1 MSPELIVIMTVGV
14 ALAALQMA
22 SIKGLREEI
31 RNLREDM
38 DQRFAVME
46 QRFAVMEQRIGALEQ
61 RVGALEQRL
70 ARIEGMIEGF
80 FNRRLQVETAPTV
93 VESP

>member
-1 MSPELIVIMTVGV
+1 MSPELIGIMTLGV

-31 RNLREDM
+31 RSLREDM
-38 DQRFAVME
+38 D

-61 RVGALEQRL
+61 RIGALAQRL

-80 FNRRLQVETAPTV
+80 FNRRLQVETAPTA
-93 VESP
+93 VEPP

>member
-1 MSPELIVIMTVGV
+1 MSPELIGIMMVGV

-22 SIKGLREEI
+22 SIKGLCEET
-31 RNLREDM
+31 RSLREDM

-46 QRFAVMEQRIGALEQ
+46 QRIGTLEQ
-61 RVGALEQRL
+61 LIGSLAQRL
-70 ARIEGMIEGF
+70 ARIEGF
-80 FNRRLQVETAPTV
+80 FNRRLQVETAPTA

>member
-1 MSPELIVIMTVGV
+1 MSPELIGIMMVGV

-22 SIKGLREEI
+22 SIKSLREEI
-31 RNLREDM
+31 RSLREDM

-46 QRFAVMEQRIGALEQ
+46 QRIGTLEQRIGALEP
-61 RVGALEQRL
+61 RL
-70 ARIEGMIEGF
+70 ARIEGF
-80 FNRRLQVETAPTV
+80 FNRRLQVETAPTA

>member
-1 MSPELIVIMTVGV
+1 MSTELIGIMTVGA

-22 SIKGLREEI
+22 SITG
-31 RNLREDM
+31 LREDM

-46 QRFAVMEQRIGALEQ
+46 QRI
-61 RVGALEQRL
+61 GALEQRL

-80 FNRRLQVETAPTV
+80 FNRRLQVETTPTA

>member
-1 MSPELIVIMTVGV
+1 MSPELIGIMMVGV

-31 RNLREDM
+31 RSLREDM

-46 QRFAVMEQRIGALEQ
+46 QRIGAL
-61 RVGALEQRL
+61 AQRL

-80 FNRRLQVETAPTV
+80 FNRRLQVETAPTA